1 MILQNF
7 LSAPGLAW
15 QAALKKTRV
24 KLDLLAD
31 IDMLLMAEKGIRAGI
46 CHSIDR
52 YAKHNNKYMES
63 YDKYKESSHIQWWD
77 ENNLCG

>member
-1 MILQNF
+1 
-7 LSAPGLAW
+7 
-15 QAALKKTRV
+15 
-24 KLDLLAD
+24 
-31 IDMLLMAEKGIRAGI
+31 MLLMAEKGIRAGI

>member
-1 MILQNF
+1 
-7 LSAPGLAW
+7 
-15 QAALKKTRV
+15 
-24 KLDLLAD
+24 
-31 IDMLLMAEKGIRAGI
+31 MLLMAEKGIRAGI

-77 ENNLCG
+77 ENNLCGWAMLQKLPVNNFECGLKILFNLMKIS